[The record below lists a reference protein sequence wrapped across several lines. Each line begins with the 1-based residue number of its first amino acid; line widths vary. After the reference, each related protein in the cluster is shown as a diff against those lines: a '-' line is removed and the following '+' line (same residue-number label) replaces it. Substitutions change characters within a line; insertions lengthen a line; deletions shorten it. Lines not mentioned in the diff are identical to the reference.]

1 MAKLTA
7 ATFSA
12 ASHTVVNIGEESRPR
27 LVSCVKASQGFDWN
41 QGNVATLIL
50 SLPNHVRVYG
60 TEANVEANIEIF
72 LPSYADFHFDT
83 ELETRRDPVAEI
95 VLTEEEVRGMF
106 PE

>member
-1 MAKLTA
+1 
-7 ATFSA
+7 
-12 ASHTVVNIGEESRPR
+12 ASHTVVNVGEESRPR

-41 QGNVATLIL
+41 Q
-50 SLPNHVRVYG
+50 
-60 TEANVEANIEIF
+60 EIF